1 MSRSRSRLHVDLTRH
16 VWRLGVAVALA
27 AAALALCGAATA
39 APPPVLTPP
48 EVRSAPGQF
57 IVVAVANPV
66 TGRPGA
72 VGGTAHGYGTGTNY
86 RVSASAANTLREIAR
101 QYSLTPVSEWPI
113 EQLKMHCVLFRIPP
127 GTTRDAMIE
136 RLKADKRVLIVQA
149 LNEFESAATAPPVVP
164 PVPASVAPDDP
175 YARLQSNVSALD
187 IVEAHNFSRGAGI
200 RVAII
205 DTGVD
210 THHPDLAG
218 RTFVTRNFI
227 DNDDAS
233 FRSDRHGTQV
243 AGLIAATSDNGI
255 GIVGVAPDVT
265 IMAYKACWQASANT
279 AGRCNSFT
287 IAQALAD
294 ALAAKAQIINLSLVG
309 PSDPLLEALIARA
322 TELGVIVVGAASDD
336 PRLGFPARLPRV
348 LGVAEAEASPGSAD
362 GADGILRAP
371 GRDIVTLVPDGH
383 YDFASGSSLAT
394 AQISGVVAL
403 LLARNQ
409 KLDVTRLRALLEQST
424 ERHDTTRGPFLSV
437 NACAA
442 VAMVV
447 RGASCAQ

>member
-1 MSRSRSRLHVDLTRH
+1 MSLSRSRLHVDLARH
-16 VWRLGVAVALA
+16 VWRLGIAVALA
-27 AAALALCGAATA
+27 AAALVLCGAATA

-72 VGGTAHGYGTGTNY
+72 VGGTAHGYGSGTNY
-86 RVSASAANTLREIAR
+86 RVSASAASTLRDIAR

-127 GTTRDAMIE
+127 GTTREAVVE
-136 RLKADKRVLIVQA
+136 KLKADKRVLIVQP
-149 LNEFESAATAPPVVP
+149 LNEFESAAAAPAAQ
-164 PVPASVAPDDP
+164 PVPAASGSDDP

-187 IVEAHNFSRGAGI
+187 VVEAHNFSRGAGI

-218 RTFVTRNFI
+218 RSFVTRNFI
-227 DNDDAS
+227 DSDDVA

-243 AGLIAATSDNGI
+243 AGLIAAASDNGI
-255 GIVGVAPDVT
+255 GIVGVAPDVKLL
-265 IMAYKACWQASANT
+265 AYKACWQASANT

-294 ALAAKAQIINLSLVG
+294 ALAAKAQVINLSLVG

-322 TELGVIVVGAASDD
+322 IELGVIVVGAVADD
-336 PRLGFPARLPRV
+336 PRLGFPARLPGV
-348 LGVAEAEASPGSAD
+348 LPVAVAEASLSSTASP
-362 GADGILRAP
+362 DGILRAP
-371 GRDIVTLVPDGH
+371 GRDIVTLVPNGH
-383 YDFASGSSLAT
+383 YDFASGNSLAT

-409 KLDVTRLRALLEQST
+409 KLGAVRLREMLQQST

-437 NACAA
+437 NACTAL
-442 VAMVV
+442 AMVV